1 MLNKSVMLSVF
12 IPTVVTLNV
21 IMPSVAMTGVVRLVV
36 VLLRGV
42 NECLGV
48 TKSYLIAIQPHEDKA
63 DSIA

>member
-1 MLNKSVMLSVF
+1 MLNVFMTTVVMLSV
-12 IPTVVTLNV
+12 
-21 IMPSVAMTGVVRLVV
+21 IMQSVAMTVVVRLSV

-48 TKSYLIAIQPHEDKA
+48 TKSYLITIQPHEDMA

>member
-1 MLNKSVMLSVF
+1 MLSVF

-21 IMPSVAMTGVVRLVV
+21 IMPSVAMTGVVRLGV

-48 TKSYLIAIQPHEDKA
+48 TKSYLITIQPQEDRA

>member
-1 MLNKSVMLSVF
+1 MTTVVMLSV
-12 IPTVVTLNV
+12 
-21 IMPSVAMTGVVRLVV
+21 IMQSVAMTVVVRLSV

-48 TKSYLIAIQPHEDKA
+48 TKSYLITIQPQEDRA